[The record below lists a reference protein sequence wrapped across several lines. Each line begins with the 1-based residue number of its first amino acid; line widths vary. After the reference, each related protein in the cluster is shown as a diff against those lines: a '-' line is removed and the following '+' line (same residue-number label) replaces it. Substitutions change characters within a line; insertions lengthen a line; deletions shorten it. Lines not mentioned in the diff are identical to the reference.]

1 MPETTSRGRFVWHDL
16 LTTEPD
22 AATRF
27 YPRVTGWTVQQWDE
41 DPSYRMW
48 VAGGV
53 PIGGVTRLPDEARRM
68 GASPHWMPHITVPDV
83 DATIR
88 QATGIGGRIV
98 APARDLSVGRYAVLA
113 DPSGAIV
120 SVFKP
125 APTSGGGPPDDAV
138 PMMGDFSWHE
148 LATKDYK
155 AAWDYYRALFGWVP
169 KGSFD
174 MGPAGTY
181 WMFGR
186 PGVDRALGG
195 MYNKGPN
202 VPNAHW
208 LCYVR
213 VASADRAAQTT
224 AGLGGRVTNGPMD
237 VPGGD
242 RVAMLADPQGAAFAV
257 DYMPEQAKGVE
268 KKPVKKKGVKKKGVG
283 KSAKKKS
290 VKKKK

>member
-53 PIGGVTRLPDEARRM
+53 PIGGVTRLPDETRRM

-88 QATGIGGRIV
+88 QATGIGGRVV

-213 VASADRAAQTT
+213 VA
-224 AGLGGRVTNGPMD
+224 
-237 VPGGD
+237 
-242 RVAMLADPQGAAFAV
+242 MLADPQGAAFAV
-257 DYMPEQAKGVE
+257 DYMPEQAQAKGVE
-268 KKPVKKKGVKKKGVG
+268 KKTVQKKTVKKKGVKKKPVKKKGVA

-290 VKKKK
+290 IKKKKK